1 MTNSTLAI
9 QVDRTGNV
17 SGLRALLAAM
27 DGDARVRGILVLA
40 CDANGWTPDQIDPL
54 LQSTAKP
61 LFGGL
66 FPQIIHGSE
75 TLAKGTLVIGLPVAP
90 RLLTVPGLS
99 DEQADFDAILDD
111 HAQELGNGGTMFVWV
126 DGLASRING
135 LVESI
140 FHIFGLTYNYLGG
153 GAGSLSFEQK
163 PCLFTN
169 QGMIGD
175 SAVLALLDIP
185 SGVGV
190 SHGWTPISGP
200 HKVTRAR
207 GNVIHSLN
215 WRPAFDVYREAV
227 VQATGQ
233 EVNRENFFAIS
244 KSHPFGIIRLGDEMI
259 VRDPI
264 VVQDDGSLVCVGEVP
279 QESHV
284 DILVGD
290 ANSLVAAARRAR
302 ELAEN
307 AFDEKP
313 SMPITFFVD
322 CISRVLFLE
331 EDFGRELA
339 AVESPDR
346 PLLGALTLGEIANA
360 GRSYLEFYNKTA
372 VVGILSGFREAE

>member
-1 MTNSTLAI
+1 MMNAAQAI
-9 QVDRTGNV
+9 QVDRSGNE
-17 SGLRALLAAM
+17 SELRSLLAAV
-27 DGDARVRGILVLA
+27 DGDARVQGILVLA
-40 CDANGWTPDQIDPL
+40 CDANDWTPEQIDPL

-61 LFGGL
+61 LFGGI

-75 TLAKGTLVIGLPVAP
+75 TLEKGAIVVGLPVMP
-90 RLLTVPGLS
+90 KLLTVPGLS
-99 DEQADFDAILDD
+99 DEQADYDAILDA
-111 HAQELGNGGTMFVWV
+111 HAAEMGKGRTMFVWV
-126 DGLASRING
+126 DGLASRIG
-135 LVESI
+135 ALVESI
-140 FHIFGLTYNYLGG
+140 FHIFGLEYNYLGG

-227 VQATGQ
+227 AQATGQ

-264 VVQDDGSLVCVGEVP
+264 VVQEDGSLVCVGEVP

-290 ANSLVAAARRAR
+290 LTSLVAAARRAR
-302 ELAEN
+302 HLAEDDFHHP
-307 AFDEKP
+307 A
-313 SMPITFFVD
+313 SRCITFFVD

-331 EDFGRELA
+331 DDFGEELA
-339 AVESPDR
+339 AVESTER

-360 GRSYLEFYNKTA
+360 GHSYLEFYNKTA
-372 VVGILSGFREAE
+372 VVGILGC